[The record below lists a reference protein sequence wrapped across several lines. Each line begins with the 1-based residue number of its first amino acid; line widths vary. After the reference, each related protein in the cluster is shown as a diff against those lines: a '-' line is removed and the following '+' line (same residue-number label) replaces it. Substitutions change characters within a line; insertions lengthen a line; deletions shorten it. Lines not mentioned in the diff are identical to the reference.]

1 MTKQFLLFIL
11 LGLFMILTPTLG
23 QVTIGD
29 NKVPEKFS
37 ILEIVSND
45 KGGLRLPQVTTQKRN
60 DDITP
65 LVKGNDLANGL
76 VIYNLDCDCIEYWNG
91 SKWVSLCLGTAN
103 IKLTGNPCKYDPKT
117 LAPADGVQADC
128 EFTPADNPACVLQ
141 GQQAYQV
148 YLTAGSSYTTLTV
161 DELTSAFSVK
171 FQPNISANNRIA
183 VVRVVNNCSGEFQDF
198 LFTQEGATCPTGA
211 NAFTVRTATQNL
223 CGDNGAVIAYV
234 ENPQSGIDYL
244 WEYGGVVVNT
254 GNYMEITRAGKYT
267 VYAGLMGCST
277 PTPQEITI
285 TKSAGNSASTPV
297 VTVSNSGILCSGG
310 NVILT
315 ASNILSGQQV
325 KWFHNG
331 VYSGESANPL
341 TLTGAAAA
349 GEWCAVQHSA
359 GGDCGSYA
367 SNTVVLADQTS
378 NGTALAVPVATVN
391 GTSLNGTPTVCKSG
405 TLELAVTNV
414 GDYPA
419 GTIYQ
424 WFDNGVKIAES
435 TNAIIYTVASNKSSM
450 VLSVQV
456 SNSSGGCPN
465 TATSNAITIS
475 FTASA
480 PTTINN
486 GASTEAICGNTP
498 AVLMATNSAGVD
510 YEWFRNGTPIPSAQA
525 SSYSAT
531 QQGDYTVR
539 YQDANGCWSLISNS
553 IEVVQSAAI
562 SLSWQNEPKNEAV
575 IGNHESFT
583 VLASPAPDS
592 YTWTSS
598 NPTVAT
604 VTPIDGGKSV
614 SVNYLADGKFTLRVE
629 ASNSCGMV
637 FLEKEIEVKLGC
649 TPITSVNLTPSGT
662 VTKNLDE
669 TGKPKTSGDGSTAF
683 TATATNGSPATSY
696 EWFVNGAIQAGQ
708 TAQTFKYATPTTAG
722 SYTVTARAYNS
733 CTGTPGSS
741 NGALSATTT
750 VKVNKDAPA
759 DVSGKYR
766 MSGKTCFD
774 VKRGNDNNT
783 CMPLNSRTDDFASK
797 KSFAYTFSSPTGSA
811 YSNLTF
817 SLTDNNALVANTTT
831 AKNVFT
837 VTFRSDI
844 NNVAK
849 GTDKT
854 TAKKL
859 TIVAQYRDNN
869 NAQKQITL
877 EISVQDCS
885 CGCSV
890 KSTLAAGW
898 LTFMC
903 YNLGVPESTKNMT
916 LDEQMAYSSP
926 TGSDVT
932 NDIVYGDLYQWG
944 RQADGHEARST
955 TPVSGPYAGTFD
967 SNGQVPSTASAYG
980 HFITN
985 TSGSDWRSSSNTLW
999 EASKTAGDP
1008 CPAGWRVPTRTE
1020 WASIMSGGIST
1031 NLTMDSKGTVKG
1043 TSGNTWTWKGST
1055 GTHGYAIS
1063 PDGNTTTLFLP
1074 AAGNRY
1080 GGNSA
1085 GNPDKAGSAGYYWTA
1100 NYGTY
1105 AGSSY
1110 YLNLSGTAVK
1120 INDFLN
1126 RAYGASVRCVAE

>member
-1 MTKQFLLFIL
+1 MKLKLFL
-11 LGLFMILTPTLG
+11 TA
-23 QVTIGD
+23 
-29 NKVPEKFS
+29 
-37 ILEIVSND
+37 IVYAFTMWGANAQITA
-45 KGGLRLPQVTTQKRN
+45 GLRVPQLTTAQRN
-60 DDITP
+60 QIMVSGNP
-65 LVKGNDLANGL
+65 LAKGQA
-76 VIYNLDCDCIEYWNG
+76 VYNTDTNCFEYWNG

-103 IKLTGNPCKYDPKT
+103 IALTGSPCNYDPT
-117 LAPADGVQADC
+117 ALVPADGVQTDC
-128 EFTPADNPACVLQ
+128 EFTPADDPACVLQ

-198 LFTQEGATCPTGA
+198 LFTQEGATCPAGA
-211 NAFTVRTATQNL
+211 NAFTVKAATQNL
-223 CGDNGAVIAYV
+223 CGDNGAAIAYV

-267 VYAGLMGCST
+267 VYAGLMGCPA

-285 TKSAGNSASTPV
+285 TKSAGNSASAPV
-297 VTVSNSGILCSGG
+297 VTVSNSGILCNGG

-315 ASNILSGQQV
+315 ASNITDPQV
-325 KWFHNG
+325 KWFHDG
-331 VYSGESANPL
+331 VYSGQSANPL
-341 TLTGAAAA
+341 TLSGAAAA
-349 GEWCAVQHSA
+349 GEWFAIQHSA
-359 GGDCGSYA
+359 GGCGSYA
-367 SNTVVLADQTS
+367 SNSVVLADQTAT
-378 NGTALAVPVATVN
+378 GTALAAPVATVN
-391 GTSLNGTPTVCKSG
+391 GTALSGTPTVCKGG

-414 GDYPA
+414 AAYPA

-435 TNAIIYTVASNKSSM
+435 TNAVIYAVASSKSAM

-456 SNSSGGCPN
+456 SNNSGGCPN
-465 TATSNAITIS
+465 TATSSAIAVN

-486 GASTEAICGNTP
+486 GASTEAICGSTP
-498 AVLMATNSAGVD
+498 AMLMATNSAGVD
-510 YEWFRNGTPIPSAQA
+510 YEWFHNGTTIPSVNT

-539 YQDANGCWSLISNS
+539 YQDSNNCWSLVSNS

-562 SLSWQNEPKNEAV
+562 SMSWQSEPKATAV
-575 IGNHESFT
+575 IGNQESFT

-598 NPTVAT
+598 DPAVAT

-614 SVNYLADGKFTLRVE
+614 SVNYLADGTFTLRVE
-629 ASNSCGMV
+629 VRNSCGMV
-637 FLEKEIEVKLGC
+637 FLEKNIKVEPGC

-669 TGKPKTSGDGSTAF
+669 TGSPKTSGDGITAF

-696 EWFVNGAIQAGQ
+696 EWFVGGVEQTGQ
-708 TAQTFKYATPTTAG
+708 TAQTFNYTTPATAG
-722 SYTVTARAYNS
+722 TYTVTARAYNA
-733 CTGTPGSS
+733 CTGMPGSS
-741 NGALSATTT
+741 NGTVSATTT

-766 MSGKTCFD
+766 MNGKTCFD

-783 CMPLNSRTDDFASK
+783 CMPLASRKDNFALT
-797 KSFAYTFSSPTGSA
+797 KSFAYTFSSPVGSA
-811 YSNLTF
+811 YSDLTF
-817 SLTDNNALVANTTT
+817 SLTDNNALIASTTT
-831 AKNVFT
+831 ANNVFT

-844 NNVAK
+844 NDVAR

-859 TIVAQYRDNN
+859 TIVARYKDNSGSE
-869 NAQKQITL
+869 KQITL
-877 EISVQDCS
+877 EVSVQDCS

-890 KSTLAAGW
+890 KSTLYDGW

-903 YNLGVPESTKNMT
+903 YNVGVSEATKNMT

-926 TGSDVT
+926 TGTGVT
-932 NDIVYGDLYQWG
+932 DATVYGDLYQWG
-944 RQADGHEARST
+944 RQADGHQIRSNSS
-955 TPVSGPYAGTFD
+955 VKGPYTGVLD
-967 SNGQVPSTASAYG
+967 SNGQVPSTASAYYG

-985 TSGSDWRSSSNTLW
+985 VGASDWRNSTNTLW
-999 EASKTAGDP
+999 SVSKTANDP
-1008 CPAGWRVPTRTE
+1008 CPVGWRVPARAE
-1020 WASIMSGGIST
+1020 WASIMSGGVTT
-1031 NLTMDSKGTVKG
+1031 NLTVSNGKVKG
-1043 TSGNTWTWKGST
+1043 TSGNTWTWKNST

-1074 AAGNRY
+1074 AAGNHY
-1080 GGNSA
+1080 GGTAA
-1085 GNPDKAGSAGYYWTA
+1085 GYLDKAGSYGYYWTVTTDNTA
-1100 NYGTY
+1100 
-1105 AGSSY
+1105 SY
-1110 YLNLSGTAVK
+1110 PLIFSGTTVT
-1120 INDFLN
+1120 ISGSLN
-1126 RAYGASVRCVAE
+1126 RVYGFSVRCVAE